1 MKTKNELAIYQTESG
16 GLELSID
23 NKKDTI
29 WANLNQISKLFDKDK
44 SVISRHIKN
53 VFESKELKE
62 RETVAFFATVQ
73 KEGSKYVERNIAY
86 YNLDLILSVGYRV
99 NSKQATKFR
108 QWATKILKSYM
119 VDGYAINNN
128 RIKKNYDNFLKA
140 IEDIKLLVA
149 DNSSLKNNDIIEL
162 IKTFANTW
170 LSLDKYDKDVLPTTG
185 NIEKDTKIT
194 AKNFEKDLKILKNEL
209 IAKNEATELFATE
222 RKNGNLESIFC
233 NIFQSFG
240 GVDVYKTLEEKAS
253 NLLYFMIKNHPFIDG
268 NKRSG
273 AYSFIWFLK
282 KNNILNINKINPQ
295 TLTILTILIAE
306 SNPKD
311 KEKMIGL
318 ILQILE

>member
-53 VFESKELKE
+53 VFESNELKE
-62 RETVAFFATVQ
+62 REVVAFFATTASDGKTYNVQ
-73 KEGSKYVERNIAY
+73 Y

-119 VDGYAINNN
+119 TDGYAINNN

-149 DNSSLKNNDIIEL
+149 DNSSLKNDDIIEL

-194 AKNFEKDLKILKNEL
+194 AKNFEKDLKILKKEL
-209 IAKNEATELFATE
+209 MAKNEATELFATE

-253 NLLYFMIKNHPFIDG
+253 NLLYFMIKNHPFVDG

>member
-16 GLELSID
+16 GLELSVD
-23 NKKDTI
+23 NGKNTI

-53 VFESKELKE
+53 VFESKELE
-62 RETVAFFATVQ
+62 EGSVVAFFATTASDGKTYNVQ
-73 KEGSKYVERNIAY
+73 Y

-119 VDGYAINNN
+119 TDGYAINNN

-194 AKNFEKDLKILKNEL
+194 AKNFEKDLEIFKNEL
-209 IAKNEATELFATE
+209 IKKNEATEFFATE
-222 RKNGNLESIFC
+222 RVNGNLESIFC
-233 NIFQSFG
+233 NVFQSFG

-253 NLLYFMIKNHPFIDG
+253 NLLYFMIKNHPFVDG

-282 KNNILNINKINPQ
+282 NNNILNINKINPQ

-318 ILQILE
+318 ILQILK

>member
-16 GLELSID
+16 GLELSVD
-23 NKKDTI
+23 NGKNTI

-53 VFESKELKE
+53 VFESKELNE

-73 KEGSKYVERNIAY
+73 KEGNKYVERNIAY

-119 VDGYAINNN
+119 TDGYAINNN

-194 AKNFEKDLKILKNEL
+194 AKNFEKDLEIFKNEL
-209 IAKNEATELFATE
+209 IKKNEATEFFATE
-222 RKNGNLESIFC
+222 RVNGNLESIFC
-233 NIFQSFG
+233 NVFQSFG

-253 NLLYFMIKNHPFIDG
+253 NLLYFMIKNHPFVDG

-282 KNNILNINKINPQ
+282 NNNILNINKINPQ

-318 ILQILE
+318 ILQLLE

>member
-62 RETVAFFATVQ
+62 REVVAFFATTAGDGKTYNVQ
-73 KEGSKYVERNIAY
+73 Y

-119 VDGYAINNN
+119 TDGYAINNN
-128 RIKKNYDNFLKA
+128 RIKENYDNFLKA

-194 AKNFEKDLKILKNEL
+194 AKNFEKDLKILKKEL
-209 IAKNEATELFATE
+209 MAKNEATELFATE

-273 AYSFIWFLK
+273 AYSFIWFLR

-318 ILQILE
+318 ILQILK

>member
-1 MKTKNELAIYQTESG
+1 MT
-16 GLELSID
+16 
-23 NKKDTI
+23 
-29 WANLNQISKLFDKDK
+29 
-44 SVISRHIKN
+44 
-53 VFESKELKE
+53 
-62 RETVAFFATVQ
+62 
-73 KEGSKYVERNIAY
+73 
-86 YNLDLILSVGYRV
+86 
-99 NSKQATKFR
+99 
-108 QWATKILKSYM
+108 
-119 VDGYAINNN
+119 DGYAINNN

-170 LSLDKYDKDVLPTTG
+170 SSLDKYDKDVLPTTG

-222 RKNGNLESIFC
+222 REKGSLESIFC
-233 NIFQSFG
+233 NIFQSFDG
-240 GVDVYKTLEEKAS
+240 IDVYKTLEEKAS

-273 AYSFIWFLK
+273 AYSFIWFLR

>member
-16 GLELSID
+16 GLELSVD
-23 NKKDTI
+23 NGKNTI

-53 VFESKELKE
+53 VFKTKELE
-62 RETVAFFATVQ
+62 EGSVVAFFATTASDGKTYNVQ
-73 KEGSKYVERNIAY
+73 Y

-119 VDGYAINNN
+119 TDGYAINNN

-162 IKTFANTW
+162 IKTFAKTW

-194 AKNFEKDLKILKNEL
+194 AKNFEKDLEIFKNEL
-209 IAKNEATELFATE
+209 IKKNEATEFFATE
-222 RKNGNLESIFC
+222 RVNGSLESIFC
-233 NIFQSFG
+233 NVFQSFG

-253 NLLYFMIKNHPFIDG
+253 NLLYFMIKNHPFVDG

-282 KNNILNINKINPQ
+282 NNNILNINKINPQ

>member
-62 RETVAFFATVQ
+62 REVVAFFATTASDGKTYNVQ
-73 KEGSKYVERNIAY
+73 Y

-119 VDGYAINNN
+119 MDGYAINNN

-149 DNSSLKNNDIIEL
+149 DNSSLKNDDIIEL

-194 AKNFEKDLKILKNEL
+194 AKNFEKDLEIFKNEL
-209 IAKNEATELFATE
+209 IKKNEATEFFATE
-222 RKNGNLESIFC
+222 RINGNLENIFC
-233 NIFQSFG
+233 NVFQSFDG
-240 GVDVYKTLEEKAS
+240 IDVYKTLEEKAS

-273 AYSFIWFLK
+273 AYSFIWFLR

>member
-53 VFESKELKE
+53 VFETKELQE
-62 RETVAFFATVQ
+62 GSVVAFFATTAGDGKTYNVQ
-73 KEGSKYVERNIAY
+73 Y

-128 RIKKNYDNFLKA
+128 RIKENYGNFLKA

-194 AKNFEKDLKILKNEL
+194 AKNFEKDLEIFKNEL
-209 IAKNEATELFATE
+209 IKKNEATEFFATE
-222 RKNGNLESIFC
+222 RVNGNLENIFC
-233 NIFQSFG
+233 NVFQSFDG
-240 GVDVYKTLEEKAS
+240 IDVYKTLEEKAS

-273 AYSFIWFLK
+273 AYSFIWFLR

-318 ILQILE
+318 ILQILK

>member
-16 GLELSID
+16 GLELSVD
-23 NKKDTI
+23 NGKNTI

-53 VFESKELKE
+53 VFKTKELE
-62 RETVAFFATVQ
+62 EGSVVAFFATTASDGKTYNVQ
-73 KEGSKYVERNIAY
+73 Y

-119 VDGYAINNN
+119 TDGYAINNN

-194 AKNFEKDLKILKNEL
+194 AKNFEKDLEIFKNEL
-209 IAKNEATELFATE
+209 IKKNEATEFFATE
-222 RKNGNLESIFC
+222 RVNGNLESIFC
-233 NIFQSFG
+233 NVFQSFG

-253 NLLYFMIKNHPFIDG
+253 NLLYFMIKNHPFVDG

-282 KNNILNINKINPQ
+282 NNNILNINKINPQ

-318 ILQILE
+318 ILQILK